1 MEEKLKEI
9 QEVYNRYQELKNEV
23 PLAVS
28 VIIMNEKGQIVG
40 VSRKDDHSDF
50 GLPGGKV
57 DSEDKDSLDGCIRE
71 LYEETGLLY
80 EREKFIK
87 IHEGSHGDF
96 WQTTYYVSVVS
107 DLDDSVFDYD
117 EPHVVKWTDWQTVF
131 DGSFG
136 KYNRIVHRKLEEL
149 LTCLK

>member
-1 MEEKLKEI
+1 MDKLKEM
-9 QEVYNRYQELKNEV
+9 EEAYNKYKSLKEEV

-28 VIIMNEKGQIVG
+28 VIVLNNDNKLIG
-40 VSRKDDHSDF
+40 VSRKDDHNDF

-57 DSEDKDSLDGCIRE
+57 EPDDRDTLDAIIRE

-87 IHEGSHGDF
+87 IYQGCHMEY
-96 WQTTYYVSVVS
+96 WQTTYFVNAIS
-107 DLDDSVFDYD
+107 DMDDSVFDYD

-131 DGSFG
+131 DGCFG
-136 KYNRIVHRKLEEL
+136 EYNKIVHDKLETL